1 MPAALSAARKA
12 AARKAAAHTADDLSV
27 GGVLEMAVHD
37 LDESKGMLVVIL
49 GDGVDDLLAEGEG
62 AAEALA
68 HDGDVLVEPLVVD
81 ELAGLQLAVGDVG
94 QGGGKAARAC
104 KCSEV

>member
-1 MPAALSAARKA
+1 MPAARSAATKVAAGKA
-12 AARKAAAHTADDLSV
+12 AGHTADDLSV
-27 GGVLEMAVHD
+27 GGILEMAVHD
-37 LDESKGMLVVIL
+37 LDKSKRMLVAIL

-81 ELAGLQLAVGDVG
+81 
-94 QGGGKAARAC
+94 
-104 KCSEV
+104 